1 MSDSWNPMDCSPPG
15 SSVHGILQAKVL
27 ECIAISF
34 SRGSSRLRNHTRVSC
49 IADRFFTNWAMIWS
63 INIWQGSQ
71 EYTVGE
77 DNLVNKLCWENWIFS
92 CQGMKLD
99 PYLTHH
105 LQKLIQNGYCS
116 KERHPLG
123 HQTTAL
129 LENALVLWK
138 ISLRA
143 SLKEILK
150 GIDTYFIWETNFG
163 KSSLSQI
170 ILF

>member
-1 MSDSWNPMDCSPPG
+1 MSDSCNPMDCSPLG

-27 ECIAISF
+27 ECIAIFF
-34 SRGSSRLRNHTRVSC
+34 SRGSSWPRNHTRFSC
-49 IADRFFTNWAMIWS
+49 IAIVRFFTNWAMIWS

-71 EYTVGE
+71 EYAVGE
-77 DNLVNKLCWENWIFS
+77 DNLFNKLYWENWIFS

-116 KERHPLG
+116 KEKNPLG
-123 HQTTAL
+123 HQTKEL

-143 SLKEILK
+143 SLKE
-150 GIDTYFIWETNFG
+150 Y
-163 KSSLSQI
+163 
-170 ILF
+170 

>member
-1 MSDSWNPMDCSPPG
+1 MKQNWEPRYKLM
-15 SSVHGILQAKVL
+15 
-27 ECIAISF
+27 
-34 SRGSSRLRNHTRVSC
+34 HTEL
-49 IADRFFTNWAMIWS
+49 
-63 INIWQGSQ
+63 INIWQGIQ
-71 EYTVGE
+71 EYSVGK
-77 DNLVNKLCWENWIFS
+77 DNLFNKLCWENWIFS

-116 KERHPLG
+116 KEKNPLG
-123 HQTTAL
+123 HQTDEL

-150 GIDTYFIWETNFG
+150 GIDPYFIWETNFG

-170 ILF
+170 LLF

>member
-1 MSDSWNPMDCSPPG
+1 MDCSPPG
-15 SSVHGILQAKVL
+15 SSVCRILQARIL
-27 ECIAISF
+27 ESFAISF
-34 SRGSSRLRNHTRVSC
+34 SRGSSWPRNHTQVSC
-49 IADRFFTNWAMIWS
+49 IADRFFTIWAMIWS

-71 EYTVGE
+71 EYAVGE
-77 DNLVNKLCWENWIFS
+77 DNLINKLCWENWIFS

-99 PYLTHH
+99 PYLIHH

-116 KERHPLG
+116 KEKNPLG
-123 HQTTAL
+123 HQTKEL

-138 ISLRA
+138 ISLTA

-150 GIDTYFIWETNFG
+150 GIDPYFIGETKFG